1 MTYNLDHEN
10 ELLISTVKAFMEK
23 EIFPHEDFV
32 DKSGVVPDDLGRQ
45 IEKKAKEAG
54 LYSANMPENI
64 GGGGLSKKAISL
76 IEREYGKTSHALHS
90 WIGRPTEILLA
101 CVGDQISNYL
111 QPCVTG
117 EKRELFAL
125 SEPGAGSDVMGM
137 KSNARRDGADWILN
151 G

>member
-76 IEREYGKTSHALHS
+76 I
-90 WIGRPTEILLA
+90 
-101 CVGDQISNYL
+101 
-111 QPCVTG
+111 
-117 EKRELFAL
+117 
-125 SEPGAGSDVMGM
+125 
-137 KSNARRDGADWILN
+137 
-151 G
+151 